1 MMNPDMLYVI
11 SPEEQNRET
20 LTEIL
25 TAHPEIKFV
34 SFMGVDF
41 AGNDTDEKVPI
52 SLFLK
57 DIDGFLEGMAA
68 QTDGSSVVLTGIAT
82 LNNARVD
89 MKIDSSVNWYI
100 DYNYE
105 HFDSACVFRASS
117 YTTTC
122 VLIPA
127 LFCTIRWIMLKKNC
141 WSSLK
146 SIRRLQV
153 WNISAV
159 KTLKKLFSPAQPN
172 WNSG

>member
-68 QTDGSSVVLTGIAT
+68 PTAVPLC
-82 LNNARVD
+82 L
-89 MKIDSSVNWYI
+89 
-100 DYNYE
+100 
-105 HFDSACVFRASS
+105 
-117 YTTTC
+117 
-122 VLIPA
+122 PA
-127 LFCTIRWIMLKKNC
+127 LL
-141 WSSLK
+141 L
-146 SIRRLQV
+146 
-153 WNISAV
+153 
-159 KTLKKLFSPAQPN
+159 
-172 WNSG
+172 

>member
-105 HFDSACVFRASS
+105 HFDSATGRMVGTLR
-117 YTTTC
+117 
-122 VLIPA
+122 IPCF
-127 LFCTIRWIMLKKNC
+127 LVHNNVRVDSHC

-146 SIRRLQV
+146 SILRLQV

-172 WNSG
+172 LNSG

>member
-89 MKIDSSVNWYI
+89 MKID
-100 DYNYE
+100 
-105 HFDSACVFRASS
+105 AA
-117 YTTTC
+117 
-122 VLIPA
+122 
-127 LFCTIRWIMLKKNC
+127 
-141 WSSLK
+141 
-146 SIRRLQV
+146 
-153 WNISAV
+153 
-159 KTLKKLFSPAQPN
+159 
-172 WNSG
+172 